1 MKGIR
6 LMKNLTI
13 AAFAGIVVF
22 AASCTT
28 VERTA
33 TTTPVQASV
42 KQYPTV
48 ADLDVKPEK
57 VKRTENWNFSL
68 FNIGRPSLAQRKKN
82 LVADMV
88 EGAKADVLVEPQ
100 YSYTKKLF
108 GPRSLTISGYPAT
121 FKNFRPAT
129 DRDLKALAQV
139 DPSCERHAVAKT
151 KGDTVIKVVRK
162 THRVVPKEPKPKK
175 PSRIGLVAGLNMNK
189 VEAVETDMKAG
200 FHVGVRGELNFRAP
214 VYLTASLLYS
224 QKGYKKEEVHYYD
237 EYGSYYEYGYSD
249 KIKDTAGYV
258 EIPIMVGY
266 RYGFNNGLSVFGET
280 GPYFACGVAG
290 KTRGTHG
297 SMGDSFYGDFVDRLE
312 AGWGFNVGVE
322 YNRYSFRLGYELG
335 FDKFCGNHLPENR
348 NLMVGLAYMF

>member
-162 THRVVPKEPKPKK
+162 THRVVPKTPKSRI
-175 PSRIGLVAGLNMNK
+175 PSRIGLVAGLNLSNFS
-189 VEAVETDMKAG
+189 EGDWDNRAG
-200 FHVGVRGELNFRAP
+200 FHVGIRGEFGFSSSF
-214 VYLTASLLYS
+214 YGTASLIFS
-224 QKGYKKEEVHYYD
+224 EKGAKYEEYGD
-237 EYGSYYEYGYSD
+237 EYEANPGYL
-249 KIKDTAGYV
+249 
-258 EIPIMVGY
+258 EIPVMFGY
-266 RYGFNNGLSVFGET
+266 RYSLNNGLGFFAET
-280 GPYFACGVAG
+280 GPYFACGISG
-290 KTRGTHG
+290 KSKWNDSSTHFFG
-297 SMGDSFYGDFVDRLE
+297 HHSAEVFD
-312 AGWGFNVGVE
+312 AGWGINVGVE
-322 YNRYSFRLGYELG
+322 YSKFQLHVGYESG
-335 FDKFCGNHLPENR
+335 FSKLYKWDSAKNNNC
-348 NLMVGLAYMF
+348 MVGVAYMF

>member
-6 LMKNLTI
+6 LMKKLTI

-22 AASCTT
+22 VASCTT

-151 KGDTVIKVVRK
+151 KGDTVIKVVK
-162 THRVVPKEPKPKK
+162 KDFRVTQRARRPKM
-175 PSRIGLVAGLNMNK
+175 PSRLGVVAGFNMNNI
-189 VEAVETDMKAG
+189 EADETDAMPG
-200 FHVGVRGELNFRAP
+200 FHVGLCGEINFRVP

-224 QKGYKKEEVHYYD
+224 QKGYKKEEIVYYGHNSGTNNLRVH
-237 EYGSYYEYGYSD
+237 
-249 KIKDTAGYV
+249 AGYV

-280 GPYFACGVAG
+280 GPYFACGVLG
-290 KTRGTHG
+290 KMRDDHG
-297 SMGDSFYGDFVDRLE
+297 SRGDTFYGDFVDRLE

>member
-1 MKGIR
+1 
-6 LMKNLTI
+6 MKNLTI

-108 GPRSLTISGYPAT
+108 GPR
-121 FKNFRPAT
+121 
-129 DRDLKALAQV
+129 
-139 DPSCERHAVAKT
+139 
-151 KGDTVIKVVRK
+151 
-162 THRVVPKEPKPKK
+162 
-175 PSRIGLVAGLNMNK
+175 
-189 VEAVETDMKAG
+189 
-200 FHVGVRGELNFRAP
+200 
-214 VYLTASLLYS
+214 
-224 QKGYKKEEVHYYD
+224 
-237 EYGSYYEYGYSD
+237 
-249 KIKDTAGYV
+249 
-258 EIPIMVGY
+258 
-266 RYGFNNGLSVFGET
+266 
-280 GPYFACGVAG
+280 
-290 KTRGTHG
+290 
-297 SMGDSFYGDFVDRLE
+297 
-312 AGWGFNVGVE
+312 
-322 YNRYSFRLGYELG
+322 
-335 FDKFCGNHLPENR
+335 
-348 NLMVGLAYMF
+348 